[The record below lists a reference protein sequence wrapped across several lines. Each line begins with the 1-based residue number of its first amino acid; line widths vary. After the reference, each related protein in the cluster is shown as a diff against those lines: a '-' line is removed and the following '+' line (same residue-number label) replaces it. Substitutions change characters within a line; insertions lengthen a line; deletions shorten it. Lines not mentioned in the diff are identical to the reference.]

1 MSPCKQ
7 GLEDT
12 KKARDGYQ
20 RLPLMDGIGAGTFV
34 NDLTRE
40 EVVAAASYVSVRHV
54 AQQQIINSILPIAPK
69 TPAHV
74 PGKLSGLDLG
84 RMVAIGA
91 AQS

>member
-1 MSPCKQ
+1 MQ

-12 KKARDGYQ
+12 TKARDGFQ
-20 RLPLMDGIGAGTFV
+20 RMPLMDSIGAATFV
-34 NDLTRE
+34 NDLTRDE
-40 EVVAAASYVSVRHV
+40 LVAAASYISIRHV
-54 AQQQIINSILPIAPK
+54 AQQQVINSILPIAPK

-74 PGKLSGLDLG
+74 PGKLSGLNLG

>member
-1 MSPCKQ
+1 MWLQ
-7 GLEDT
+7 GLVDT
-12 KKARDGYQ
+12 TKARDGFQ
-20 RLPLMDGIGAGTFV
+20 RTPLMSGVGAAAFV

-40 EVVAAASYVSVRHV
+40 EVVAAAGYVSVRHA
-54 AQQQIINSILPIAPK
+54 AQQQVISSIVPISPK

-74 PGKLSGLDLG
+74 PGKLSGFNLG